1 MSSKRASEGS
11 ADGTPAKLPKSEN
24 GDFSRSV
31 RKKLTTTS
39 RTGQACD
46 RCKVGL
52 HHHHDRH
59 PVVELLTVHA
69 GQKDPM

>member
-1 MSSKRASEGS
+1 MSSTKRPSEGS
-11 ADGTPAKLPKSEN
+11 LEGTPGKAAKSEN

-46 RCKVGL
+46 RCKVF
-52 HHHHDRH
+52 
-59 PVVELLTVHA
+59 
-69 GQKDPM
+69 